1 MIRSMVRQFTVIC
14 LLMSA
19 GYGIMAWL
27 LSPGTLA
34 QENGD
39 SATASTGDKAN
50 PELPPTPA
58 WWLEAVEE
66 MSYPQNLSLQ
76 TKACA
81 NRLEAEAELDRAIA
95 EAATVFF
102 SNYLENAR
110 LKEIVGAIEF
120 LKKNAVVPGHYE
132 VLAVRSASAPVAD
145 QDLTKQPPLQY
156 QGFAHVKFSEELWR
170 LRLLRNRLVLASI
183 MSWTVICGL
192 LVFSIFLRINR
203 ATRGMYQ
210 GRLQLAS
217 IIAFL
222 VLATAGLWISRIIV

>member
-1 MIRSMVRQFTVIC
+1 MIRSMIRPFTVIW

-19 GYGIMAWL
+19 GSGIIFWL
-27 LSPGTLA
+27 PGPDMLA
-34 QENGD
+34 QQTGESAAAPSGD
-39 SATASTGDKAN
+39 AASR
-50 PELPPTPA
+50 ESLPTPT

-66 MSYPQNLSLQ
+66 MSYPNNLSLQ

-120 LKKNAVVPGHYE
+120 LKKNAVVPGRYE
-132 VLAVRSASAPVAD
+132 VLAVRPASAPAAD
-145 QDLTKQPPLQY
+145 RDLTKQLPLQY
-156 QGFAHVKFSEELWR
+156 QGFAHVKFSEDLWR
-170 LRLLRNRLVLASI
+170 LRLLRNRLVFASI
-183 MSWTVICGL
+183 ISWIVICGL
-192 LVFSIFLRINR
+192 MVFSSFLRINR

-210 GRLQLAS
+210 GRLQIVS